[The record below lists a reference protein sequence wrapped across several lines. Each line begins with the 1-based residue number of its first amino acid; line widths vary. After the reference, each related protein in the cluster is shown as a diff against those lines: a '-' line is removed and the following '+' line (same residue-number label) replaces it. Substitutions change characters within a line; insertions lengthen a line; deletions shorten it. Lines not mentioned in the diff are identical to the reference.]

1 MNSDKIRHIQS
12 YLQASLLFTAKG
24 TRMTQNKR
32 APSVDTRTLV
42 PGITAGVV
50 VGIIVV
56 TLSISLASFIFS
68 GELSPFVPRG
78 IGLLL
83 FSGLAMGLVVA
94 ALSSL
99 PGAAIGPQDGPSAL
113 LAVAAAGVA
122 SGLAG
127 AANPEAAYH
136 TVVTGILLSTLAT
149 GLAFFLIGQFKL
161 GNLVRF
167 IPYPVIGGFLA
178 GTGWLIT
185 RGSLEVML
193 GQSLSLAALPSLFT
207 AEALFHWVPGAV
219 FAVAVLLILRKY
231 NHFLIWPG
239 IVFGGV
245 LLFYGLVFARGM
257 TLDQARAAGML
268 MQPFASGGLWHP
280 FLPSHL
286 ADVDWAAL
294 RGAWD
299 SLAIIPLVSL
309 IAFLLNA
316 SALELV
322 AKRDIDLNRELRV
335 AGLSNL
341 IAGLGGGPAGYHLL
355 GATSLAQRM
364 GARTRVVSLTAAL
377 VCGLVLV
384 AGGSFISYLPVL
396 FLNGM
401 LLMLGLS
408 FLVDWLYDARPKLPA
423 ADYALIWI
431 ILFVI
436 GSVGFLE
443 GVIAGVAISILLFVF
458 KYARVNT
465 VRDTLNG
472 KIYHS
477 KVERPAIQRELLNR
491 LGEGIYIFR
500 LQGFIFFGT
509 SNGILSR
516 VREILEDPT
525 FKEKFIVLDFHRVH
539 NLDSSAVSSFVR
551 MRQLADLYDI
561 YLVLTQVSPL
571 MRRQMEQGGFTGDQ
585 RVQFFPSL
593 DYGMEWCENML
604 LMKNEASTE
613 FIATTLQA
621 QLQRTFPHPDLVG
634 SLFRYLER
642 VEAEADVPLMR
653 RGDPP
658 DAMYFLE
665 SGRLNIQLE
674 TADGDFI
681 RLRSIRSGTVIGEMG
696 LYLNQ
701 ARTADVITLQKSVL
715 YRLSMDALMKMEADD
730 SQAAAALH
738 EWVARMLAERLSD
751 NNRAI
756 EALLD

>member
-1 MNSDKIRHIQS
+1 MSQHKNNR
-12 YLQASLLFTAKG
+12 T
-24 TRMTQNKR
+24 
-32 APSVDTRTLV
+32 PSVSTQTLI
-42 PGITAGVV
+42 PGITAGIV

-56 TLSISLASFIFS
+56 TLSISLATFIFA
-68 GELSPFVPRG
+68 GELSPFVSRG

-83 FSGLAMGLVVA
+83 FSGLTMGLTVA

-99 PGAAIGPQDGPSAL
+99 PGAAIGPQDGPAAL
-113 LAVAAAGVA
+113 LAVGAAGVA
-122 SGLAG
+122 STLTGL
-127 AANPEAAYH
+127 ANPEAAYL
-136 TVVTGILLSTLAT
+136 TVVAGILLSTLVT
-149 GLAFFLIGQFKL
+149 GVVFFIIGQFKL
-161 GNLVRF
+161 GNLVRY

-207 AEALFHWVPGAV
+207 SEALFHWLPGTI
-219 FAVAVLLILRKY
+219 FAITVLLILRKY

-239 IVFGGV
+239 IVLGGIA
-245 LLFYGLVFARGM
+245 LFYGLILARGM
-257 TLDQARAAGML
+257 TFDQARAAGMF
-268 MQPFASGGLWHP
+268 MEPFAAGGLWQP
-280 FLPSHL
+280 ILPSDF

-294 RGAWD
+294 RGALD

-335 AGLSNL
+335 AGISNL
-341 IAGLGGGPAGYHLL
+341 LAGLGGGPAGYHLL
-355 GATSLAQRM
+355 GATALAQRM
-364 GARTRVVSLTAAL
+364 GAKTRVVSLTAAL
-377 VCGLVLV
+377 VCALVLF
-384 AGGSFISYLPVL
+384 AGGSFISYLPVA

-408 FLVDWLYDARPKLPA
+408 FLVDWLYDARPKLPL
-423 ADYALIWI
+423 ADYGMVWI

-443 GVIAGVAISILLFVF
+443 GVIAGVGISILLFVF
-458 KYARVNT
+458 KYANVNT

-472 KIYHS
+472 KNYHS
-477 KVERPAIQRELLNR
+477 KVERPAIQRESLNR
-491 LGEGIYIFR
+491 LGSAIHIFR

-516 VREILEDPT
+516 VREILEDQT
-525 FKEKFIVLDFHRVH
+525 QKENFIVLDFHRVH

-551 MRQLADLYDI
+551 MRQLADLHDI
-561 YLVLTQVSPL
+561 YLVLTQVSPV
-571 MRRQMEQGGFTGDQ
+571 MRRQLELGGFAGDQ
-585 RVQFFPSL
+585 RVHFFPSL

-604 LMKNEASTE
+604 LMRHEASTE
-613 FIATTLQA
+613 FIATSLQS
-621 QLQRTFPHPDLVG
+621 QLKRSFPHPDLVE
-634 SLFRYLER
+634 SLVGYLER
-642 VEAEADVPLMR
+642 VEAEANVPLMR
-653 RGDPP
+653 RGDAP
-658 DAMYFLE
+658 DAMYFVE

-681 RLRSIRSGTVIGEMG
+681 RLRSIRSGTVIGEVGM
-696 LYLNQ
+696 YLHQ
-701 ARTADVITLQKSVL
+701 TRTADVVPVQKSVL
-715 YRLSMDALMKMEADD
+715 YRLSTEALQRMEAD
-730 SQAAAALH
+730 QPQTAAALH
-738 EWVARMLAERLSD
+738 EWVARMLAERLAD
-751 NNRAI
+751 NNYTI

>member
-1 MNSDKIRHIQS
+1 VEIERHRVFS
-12 YLQASLLFTAKG
+12 FAKG
-24 TRMTQNKR
+24 IRMTQNKR
-32 APSVDTRTLV
+32 ILSVDTKTLI
-42 PGITAGVV
+42 PGITAGLV

-68 GELSPFVPRG
+68 GELSPFISRG

-83 FSGLAMGLVVA
+83 FSGLTMGLVVA

-136 TVVTGILLSTLAT
+136 TVVTGIILSTLAT
-149 GLAFFLIGQFKL
+149 GLTFFLIGQFKL

-167 IPYPVIGGFLA
+167 IPFPVIGGFLA

-193 GQSLSLAALPSLFT
+193 GRSLSLAALPSLFQGET
-207 AEALFHWVPGAV
+207 LFHWLPGAV
-219 FAVAVLLILRKY
+219 FAVIVLLILRKY

-239 IVFGGV
+239 IVLGGI

-257 TLDQARAAGML
+257 TLDQARAAGMF
-268 MQPFASGGLWHP
+268 MEPFASGGLWRP

-335 AGLSNL
+335 AGISNL
-341 IAGLGGGPAGYHLL
+341 IAGLGGGAAGYHLL

-377 VCGLVLV
+377 ICGLVLL
-384 AGGSFISYLPVL
+384 AGGSFISYLPVA

-408 FLVDWLYDARPKLPA
+408 FLVDWLYDARLKLPV
-423 ADYALIWI
+423 ADYALVWI

-436 GSVGFLE
+436 GSIGFLE
-443 GVIAGVAISILLFVF
+443 GVIAGVAISIVLFVF
-458 KYARVNT
+458 KYASVNT
-465 VRDTLNG
+465 VRDSLNG
-472 KIYHS
+472 RIYHS
-477 KVERPAIQRELLNR
+477 KVERPAVQRDLLN
-491 LGEGIYIFR
+491 LHGEAIHIFR

-509 SNGILSR
+509 SNGILNR
-516 VREILEDPT
+516 VREILEDQT
-525 FKEKFIVLDFHRVH
+525 DKENFIILDFHRVH

-551 MRQLADLYDI
+551 MRQLADLHDI

-571 MRRQMEQGGFTGDQ
+571 IHHQMEQGGFVADQ

-604 LMKNEASTE
+604 LTKNETSTE
-613 FIATTLQA
+613 FIAATLQS
-621 QLQRTFPHPDLVG
+621 QLRRTFPHPELVEP
-634 SLFRYLER
+634 LFRYLER
-642 VEAEADVPLMR
+642 VEAEADVTLMR
-653 RGDPP
+653 RGEMP
-658 DAMYFLE
+658 DAMYFVE
-665 SGRLNIQLE
+665 SGRLNIQLVTPDNE
-674 TADGDFI
+674 VI

-701 ARTADVITLQKSVL
+701 TRTADVITIQKSVL
-715 YRLSMDALMKMEADD
+715 YRLSTEALQRMELDAP
-730 SQAAAALH
+730 QAAAALH
-738 EWVARMLAERLSD
+738 EWVARMLAERLAD

>member
-1 MNSDKIRHIQS
+1 MSQP
-12 YLQASLLFTAKG
+12 
-24 TRMTQNKR
+24 KR
-32 APSVDTRTLV
+32 ASFDSKTLV
-42 PGITAGVV
+42 PGITAGIV

-56 TLSISLASFIFS
+56 TLSISLATFIFS
-68 GELSPFVPRG
+68 GELSSFVPRG

-113 LAVAAAGVA
+113 LAIAAAGVA
-122 SGLAG
+122 SGLTG
-127 AANPEAAYH
+127 ISNPEVAYH
-136 TVVTGILLSTLAT
+136 TVVAGILLSTLAT
-149 GLAFFLIGQFKL
+149 GAAFFLIGQFKL
-161 GNLVRF
+161 GNLVRY

-185 RGSLEVML
+185 RGTLEGMA
-193 GQSLSLAALPSLFT
+193 GQGLSLAALPSLFT
-207 AEALFHWVPGAV
+207 AESLFHWLPGSL

-239 IVFGGV
+239 IVLGGIAI
-245 LLFYGLVFARGM
+245 FYGLIFLRGM
-257 TLDQARAAGML
+257 TLDEARAAGMFI
-268 MQPFASGGLWHP
+268 QPFASGGLWQP
-280 FLPSHL
+280 FLPSHF
-286 ADVDWAAL
+286 ADVEWAAL
-294 RGAWD
+294 RGALD

-335 AGLSNL
+335 AGLSNF
-341 IAGLGGGPAGYHLL
+341 IAGLGGGTAGYHLL
-355 GATSLAQRM
+355 GATALAQRM
-364 GARTRVVSLTAAL
+364 GARTRLVSLIAAL

-384 AGGSFISYLPVL
+384 AGGSFISLLPVA

-408 FLVDWLYDARPKLPA
+408 FLVDWLYDARPKLPV
-423 ADYALIWI
+423 ADYALVWV

-458 KYARVNT
+458 KYANVNT
-465 VRDTLNG
+465 VRDSLNG

-477 KVERPAIQRELLNR
+477 KVERPAIQRDLLNR
-491 LGEGIYIFR
+491 LGEGIHIFR

-551 MRQLADLYDI
+551 MRQLADLHDI

-571 MRRQMEQGGFTGDQ
+571 MHRQMEQGGFVGDQ

-604 LMKNEASTE
+604 LTKNEASTQ
-613 FIATTLQA
+613 FIAANLQA
-621 QLQRTFPHPDLVG
+621 QLKRSFPHPELVD
-634 SLFRYLER
+634 SLFSRLER
-642 VEAEADVPLMR
+642 VEAEAAQTLMR
-653 RGDPP
+653 RGEAS
-658 DAMYFLE
+658 DAMYFVE
-665 SGRLNIQLE
+665 SGRLNIEL
-674 TADGDFI
+674 TTPDGDVI

-696 LYLNQ
+696 LYLKQ
-701 ARTADVITLQKSVL
+701 ARTADVVTLQPSVL
-715 YRLSMDALMKMEADD
+715 YRLSAEALLKMEAEEP
-730 SQAAAALH
+730 QTAAALH
-738 EWVARMLAERLSD
+738 EWIALMLAERLSD

>member
-1 MNSDKIRHIQS
+1 
-12 YLQASLLFTAKG
+12 
-24 TRMTQNKR
+24 MTQNTR
-32 APSVDTRTLV
+32 ATFDSKTLV
-42 PGITAGVV
+42 PGLIAGLI

-56 TLSISLASFIFS
+56 TISISLGSFIFS
-68 GELSPFVPRG
+68 GELAQFAPRG
-78 IGLLL
+78 MGLLL
-83 FSGLAMGLVVA
+83 FSGLVMGLTVA
-94 ALSSL
+94 GLSSL

-127 AANPEAAYH
+127 VSNPEIAYH
-136 TVVTGILLSTLAT
+136 TVVTGVLLSTLAT
-149 GLAFFLIGQFKL
+149 GAVFFFIGQFKL
-161 GNLVRF
+161 GNLVRY

-185 RGSLEVML
+185 RGTLEGMA
-193 GQSLSLAALPSLFT
+193 GQSLSLAALPSLVT
-207 AEALFHWVPGAV
+207 PDALFRWLPGAL
-219 FAVAVLLILRKY
+219 FATAVLLILRKF

-239 IVFGGV
+239 IVLGGISI
-245 LLFYGLVFARGM
+245 FYGLIFLRGM
-257 TLDQARAAGML
+257 TFDEARAAGQF
-268 MQPFASGGLWHP
+268 MQPFGSGGLWQP
-280 FLPSHL
+280 FLPSHF

-294 RGAWD
+294 SGALD

-335 AGLSNL
+335 AGLSNIL
-341 IAGLGGGPAGYHLL
+341 AGLGGGVAGYHLL
-355 GATSLAQRM
+355 GATALAFRM
-364 GARTRVVSLTAAL
+364 GAQTRIVSLVSAL

-384 AGGSFISYLPVL
+384 AGGSFISFLPVA

-408 FLVDWLYDARPKLPA
+408 FLVDWLYDARPKLPV
-423 ADYALIWI
+423 ADYALVWV

-458 KYARVNT
+458 KYANVNT
-465 VRDTLNG
+465 VRDSLNG
-472 KIYHS
+472 QMYHS
-477 KVERPAIQRELLNR
+477 KVERPAIQRETLNR
-491 LGEGIYIFR
+491 LGESIHVFR

-509 SNGILSR
+509 SNSILSR
-516 VREILEDPT
+516 VREILEDQT
-525 FKEKFIVLDFHRVH
+525 NRENFIVLDFHRVH

-551 MRQLADLYDI
+551 MRQLADLHDI

-571 MRRQMEQGGFTGDQ
+571 MRRQMEQGGFVGDQ

-593 DYGMEWCENML
+593 DHGMEWCENML
-604 LMKNEASTE
+604 LMKYEASTQ
-613 FIATTLQA
+613 FISTSLES
-621 QLQRTFPHPDLVG
+621 QLKRSFPHPELVE
-634 SLFRYLER
+634 SLMGFLER
-642 VEAEADVPLMR
+642 VEAEAAQTLMR
-653 RGDPP
+653 RGEAS
-658 DAMYFLE
+658 DAMYFVE
-665 SGRLNIQLE
+665 SGRLNIEL
-674 TADGDFI
+674 TTPDGEVI

-696 LYLNQ
+696 LYLHQ
-701 ARTADVITLQKSVL
+701 PRTADVVTLQPSVL
-715 YRLSMDALMKMEADD
+715 YRLDADALMRMEAE
-730 SQAAAALH
+730 QPQTAAALH
-738 EWVARMLAERLSD
+738 EWIALMLAERLSD

>member
-1 MNSDKIRHIQS
+1 
-12 YLQASLLFTAKG
+12 
-24 TRMTQNKR
+24 MTQNKR
-32 APSVDTRTLV
+32 IPSVDTRTLI
-42 PGITAGVV
+42 PGITAGLV
-50 VGIIVV
+50 VGIIIV
-56 TLSISLASFIFS
+56 TLSISLATFIFS
-68 GELSPFVPRG
+68 GELSPFMPRG

-94 ALSSL
+94 VFGSL
-99 PGAAIGPQDGPSAL
+99 PGTAIGPQDGPSAL

-122 SGLAG
+122 SGFAG

-136 TVVTGILLSTLAT
+136 TVVMGIILSTLAT

-185 RGSLEVML
+185 RGSLEVMT
-193 GQSLSLAALPSLFT
+193 GQSLSLAALPSLFQPDM
-207 AEALFHWVPGAV
+207 LFRWVPGIV
-219 FAVAVLLILRKY
+219 FAVIVLLVLRKY

-239 IVFGGV
+239 IVLGGI
-245 LLFYGLVFARGM
+245 LIFYGLVFARGM
-257 TLDQARAAGML
+257 TLDQARAAGMF
-268 MQPFASGGLWHP
+268 MEPFASGGLWRP

-286 ADVDWAAL
+286 ADVDWVAL
-294 RGAWD
+294 RGALD
-299 SLAIIPLVSL
+299 KLAIIPLVSL

-322 AKRDIDLNRELRV
+322 SKRDIDLNHELRV

-355 GATSLAQRM
+355 GATSLAQRI
-364 GARTRVVSLTAAL
+364 GAKTRIVSLTAAL
-377 VCGLVLV
+377 VCSLVLL
-384 AGGSFISYLPVL
+384 AGGSFISYLPVS

-408 FLVDWLYDARPKLPA
+408 FLTDWLYDARLKLPTT
-423 ADYALIWI
+423 DYALIWI

-458 KYARVNT
+458 KYASVST

-472 KIYHS
+472 RIYHS
-477 KVERPAIQRELLNR
+477 NVERPAIQRETLNR
-491 LGEGIYIFR
+491 LGDAIHIFR

-516 VREILEDPT
+516 VREILEDKT
-525 FKEKFIVLDFHRVH
+525 QKESFIILDFHRVF

-561 YLVLTQVSPL
+561 YLVLTQVSPVI
-571 MRRQMEQGGFTGDQ
+571 RRQMVQGGFVGDQ

-593 DYGMEWCENML
+593 DYGMEWCENTL

-613 FIATTLQA
+613 FIATSIQA
-621 QLQRTFPHPDLVG
+621 QLRRTFPNPERVET
-634 SLFRYLER
+634 LFKYLER
-642 VEAEADVPLMR
+642 VEAEADVTLMR
-653 RGDPP
+653 RGDPS
-658 DAMYFLE
+658 DAMYFVE
-665 SGRLNIQLE
+665 TGRLNIQLVTPDNE
-674 TADGDFI
+674 VI

-696 LYLNQ
+696 MYLHQ
-701 ARTADVITLQKSVL
+701 TRTADVITLQKSVL
-715 YRLSMDALMKMEADD
+715 YRLSTEALKRMELEDP
-730 SQAAAALH
+730 QAAAALH
-738 EWVARMLAERLSD
+738 EWVVRMLAERLAD

>member
-1 MNSDKIRHIQS
+1 MPE
-12 YLQASLLFTAKG
+12 T
-24 TRMTQNKR
+24 KR
-32 APSVDTRTLV
+32 FSIDSKTLV
-42 PGITAGVV
+42 PGIIAGLI
-50 VGIIVV
+50 VGIIVITV
-56 TLSISLASFIFS
+56 SISLATFIFS
-68 GELSPFVPRG
+68 GELSQFAPRG
-78 IGLLL
+78 MGLLL
-83 FSGLAMGLVVA
+83 FSGLVMGLVVA
-94 ALSSL
+94 GLGSL
-99 PGAAIGPQDGPSAL
+99 PGTAIGPQDGPSAL
-113 LAVAAAGVA
+113 LAVAAAGVVSA
-122 SGLAG
+122 LAAG
-127 AANPEAAYH
+127 TNPEVAYH
-136 TVVTGILLSTLAT
+136 TVVAGILLSTLAT

-161 GNLVRF
+161 GNLVRY

-185 RGSLEVML
+185 RGTLEGMA
-193 GQSLSLAALPSLFT
+193 GQGLSLAALPSLFT
-207 AEALFHWVPGAV
+207 VELLFNWVPGTL

-231 NHFLIWPG
+231 NHFLVWPG
-239 IVFGGV
+239 IVLGGI

-257 TLDQARAAGML
+257 TLDEARAAGMF
-268 MQPFASGGLWHP
+268 MEPFASGGLWQP

-286 ADVDWAAL
+286 ADVEWAAL
-294 RGAWD
+294 RGALD

-322 AKRDIDLNRELRV
+322 AKRDVDLNRELRV
-335 AGLSNL
+335 AGLANFF
-341 IAGLGGGPAGYHLL
+341 AGLGGGPAGYHYL
-355 GATSLAQRM
+355 GATALAQRM
-364 GARTRVVSLTAAL
+364 GARTRLVSLIAAL
-377 VCGLVLV
+377 ICGLVLF
-384 AGGSFISYLPVL
+384 AGGSFISYLPVA

-408 FLVDWLYDARPKLPA
+408 FLVDWLYDARPKLPV
-423 ADYALIWI
+423 ADYALIWV

-458 KYARVNT
+458 KYAKVNT

-472 KIYHS
+472 KIHHS
-477 KVERPAIQRELLNR
+477 KVERPAIQRDLLNQ
-491 LGEGIYIFR
+491 LGEGIHIFR

-551 MRQLADLYDI
+551 MRQLADVHDI
-561 YLVLTQVSPL
+561 HLVLTQVSPL
-571 MRRQMEQGGFTGDQ
+571 MRRQMEQGGFEGDQ

-604 LMKNEASTE
+604 LMKHEASTQ
-613 FIATTLQA
+613 FIATSLQA
-621 QLQRTFPHPDLVG
+621 QLKQNFPHPELVE
-634 SLFRYLER
+634 SLFSRLER
-642 VEAEADVPLMR
+642 VEAEANVPLMR
-653 RGDPP
+653 RGDAP
-658 DAMYFLE
+658 DAMYFVE
-665 SGRLNIQLE
+665 SGRLTIQLE
-674 TADGDFI
+674 TPDGDII

-701 ARTADVITLQKSVL
+701 ARTADVIPLQKSVL
-715 YRLSMDALMKMEADD
+715 YRLSAEALMQMEAEDP
-730 SQAAAALH
+730 QTAAALH
-738 EWVARMLAERLSD
+738 EWIALMLAERLSD

>member
-1 MNSDKIRHIQS
+1 MLEN
-12 YLQASLLFTAKG
+12 
-24 TRMTQNKR
+24 TRV
-32 APSVDTRTLV
+32 PSVDTKTLI
-42 PGITAGVV
+42 PGITAGIV

-68 GELSPFVPRG
+68 GELSPLVPRG
-78 IGLLL
+78 IGLML
-83 FSGLAMGLVVA
+83 FSGLVMGLMVA

-99 PGAAIGPQDGPSAL
+99 PGAAIGPQDGPAAL
-113 LAVAAAGVA
+113 IAVGAAGVA

-127 AANPEAAYH
+127 ATNPEAAYH
-136 TVVTGILLSTLAT
+136 TVVVGILLSTLAT

-161 GNLVRF
+161 GNLVRY

-185 RGSLEVML
+185 RGSLEVMT

-207 AEALFHWVPGAV
+207 AETLFHWVPGTV
-219 FAVAVLLILRKY
+219 FAVAVLLILRKF

-239 IVFGGV
+239 IVLGGIAI
-245 LLFYGLVFARGM
+245 FYGLIFLRGM
-257 TLDQARAAGML
+257 TFDEARTAGL
-268 MQPFASGGLWHP
+268 FMQPFASGGLWRP

-286 ADVDWAAL
+286 ADVEWAAL
-294 RGAWD
+294 RGALD

-364 GARTRVVSLTAAL
+364 GAKTRVVSLTAAL
-377 VCGLVLV
+377 ICALVLF
-384 AGGSFISYLPVL
+384 AGGSFISYLPVA

-408 FLVDWLYDARPKLPA
+408 FLVDWLYDARPKLPL
-423 ADYALIWI
+423 ADYALIWV

-458 KYARVNT
+458 KYAKVNN

-472 KIYHS
+472 RIYHS
-477 KVERPAIQRELLNR
+477 KVERPAIQRDLLNQR
-491 LGEGIYIFR
+491 GEAIHIFR

-509 SNGILSR
+509 SNGILNR

-525 FKEKFIVLDFHRVH
+525 FKEKFIILDFHRVH
-539 NLDSSAVSSFVR
+539 NLDSSVVSSFVR
-551 MRQLADLYDI
+551 MRQLADLHDI

-571 MRRQMEQGGFTGDQ
+571 MRRQMEQGGFAGDQ

-593 DYGMEWCENML
+593 DHGMEWCENML

-613 FIATTLQA
+613 FIATTIQS
-621 QLQRTFPHPDLVG
+621 QLKQTFPHPELVE

-642 VEAEADVPLMR
+642 VEAEADVSLMR
-653 RGDPP
+653 RGEPP
-658 DAMYFLE
+658 DAMYFVE
-665 SGRLNIQLE
+665 SGSLNIQLVTPDNE
-674 TADGDFI
+674 VI

-696 LYLNQ
+696 MYLKQ
-701 ARTADVITLQKSVL
+701 TRTADVITLQKSVL
-715 YRLSMDALMKMEADD
+715 YRLSTEALMRMETEDP
-730 SQAAAALH
+730 QAAAALH
-738 EWVARMLAERLSD
+738 EWVARLLAERLSD